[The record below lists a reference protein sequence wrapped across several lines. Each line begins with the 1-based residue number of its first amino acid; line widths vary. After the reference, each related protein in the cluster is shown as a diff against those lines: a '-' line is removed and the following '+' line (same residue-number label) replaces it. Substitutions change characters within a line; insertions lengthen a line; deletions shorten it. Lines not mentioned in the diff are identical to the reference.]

1 MAKFAVGDKVKYSKI
16 VISTDTDKPVGE
28 IGGYY
33 NDWFPIVIYD
43 KLDDRGN
50 KAAVLHES
58 CLEKL

>member
-1 MAKFAVGDKVKYSKI
+1 MAKFDVGDKVKYSKI
-16 VISTDTDKPVGE
+16 VLTHDTDKQVGE

-33 NDWFPIVIYD
+33 DDWFPIVIYD